1 MMVTRVGING
11 FGRIGR
17 LVLRATLALYPDKL
31 EVAAVNDLTDAKTNA
46 HLFKYDTN
54 YGVYPGQ
61 VEAHNSDLMVD
72 GRSIRVFSQRD
83 PAQIPWSELG
93 VDLVVEST
101 GIFTDAEK
109 AAGHFKGGAR
119 KVIISAPARGED
131 LTLVLGVNDHV
142 YDAAKHH
149 IVSNASCT
157 TNCFAP
163 MVKVLHEAF
172 GIEHGLMSTIHSYTN
187 DQAILDQRHPD
198 LRRARAA
205 AMNIIP
211 TSTGAAR
218 AVGVVLPE
226 LNGKLHGIAFRVP
239 TATGSVTD
247 FVANVSRD
255 VTVEEVNRAFK
266 EAAAGRLKGIL
277 EYTDE
282 PLVSSDFKGNPH
294 SCIFDAL
301 STIVMQKRM
310 VKVMGWYDNEWG
322 YSCRT
327 ADLCAFMADK
337 GI

>member
-1 MMVTRVGING
+1 MTTRIGVNG

-17 LVLRATLALYPDKL
+17 LVTRATMERYPETL
-31 EVAAVNDLTDAKTNA
+31 EVAAVNDLTDDKTNA
-46 HLFKYDTN
+46 HLFKYDTS

-61 VEAHNSDLMVD
+61 VEADNGDLRID
-72 GRSIRVFSQRD
+72 GRSIKVFSERD
-83 PAQIPWSELG
+83 PAKIPWSEMG

-101 GIFTDAEK
+101 GIFTDGEK
-109 AAGHFKGGAR
+109 AAGHLQGGAS
-119 KVIISAPARGED
+119 KVIISAPASNVD
-131 LTLVLGVNDHV
+131 LTMVLGVNDGE
-142 YDAAKHH
+142 YDQDKHN

-187 DQAILDQRHPD
+187 DQAILDQRHSD

-218 AVGVVLPE
+218 AVGLVLPE

-247 FVANVSRD
+247 FVVNLSRE
-255 VTVEEVNRAFK
+255 VTAAEVNQAFQA
-266 EAAAGRLKGIL
+266 EAAGGLKGIL
-277 EYTDE
+277 EYTED
-282 PLVSSDFKGNPH
+282 PIVSSDVRGNAH

-301 STIVMQKRM
+301 STLVMAGNM

-327 ADLCAFMADK
+327 ADLCSFMSK
-337 GI
+337 QGR

>member
-1 MMVTRVGING
+1 MTTRIGVNG

-17 LVLRATLALYPDKL
+17 LVTRATMERYPDKL
-31 EVAAVNDLTDAKTNA
+31 EVAAVNDLTDDKTNA
-46 HLFKYDTN
+46 HLFKYDTS
-54 YGVYPGQ
+54 YGVYDGQ
-61 VEAHNSDLMVD
+61 VEANNGDLIID
-72 GRSIRVFSQRD
+72 GRNIKVFSERD
-83 PAQIPWSELG
+83 PAQIPWSEMG

-101 GIFTDAEK
+101 GIFTDGAQ
-109 AAGHFKGGAR
+109 AAGHMQGGAS
-119 KVIISAPARGED
+119 KVIISAPASNVD
-131 LTLVLGVNDHV
+131 LTMVLGVNDDQ
-142 YDAAKHH
+142 YDKELHN

-187 DQAILDQRHPD
+187 DQAILDQRHSD

-218 AVGVVLPE
+218 AVGLVLPE

-247 FVANVSRD
+247 FVVDLSRD
-255 VTVEEVNRAFK
+255 VTVDEVNAAFK
-266 EAAAGRLKGIL
+266 AAAEGALKGIL
-277 EYTDE
+277 EYTED
-282 PLVSSDFKGNPH
+282 PIVSSDVRGNSH

-301 STIVMQKRM
+301 STIVMQDNM

-327 ADLCAFMADK
+327 ADLCSFMSDQ

>member
-1 MMVTRVGING
+1 MTTRVGING

-17 LVLRATLALYPDKL
+17 LVTRAILARYPDKL
-31 EVAAVNDLTDAKTNA
+31 QVAAVNDLTDAKTNA

-54 YGVYPGQ
+54 YGVYQGQ
-61 VEAHNSDLMVD
+61 VEARDGDLVVD
-72 GRSIRVFSQRD
+72 GHSIRVFSERD
-83 PAQIPWSELG
+83 PSQIPWSELG

-101 GIFTDAEK
+101 GLFTDAEK
-109 AAGHFKGGAR
+109 AAGHLEGGAK
-119 KVIISAPARGED
+119 KVIISAPAKGED
-131 LTLVLGVNDHV
+131 LTMVLGVNDHL
-142 YDAAKHH
+142 YDSAKHR

-172 GIEHGLMSTIHSYTN
+172 GIEHGLMTTIHSYTN
-187 DQAILDQRHPD
+187 DQQILDQRHSD

-211 TSTGAAR
+211 TSTGAAQ
-218 AVGVVLPE
+218 AVGLVLPE
-226 LNGKLHGIAFRVP
+226 LNGKLHGISLRVP
-239 TATGSVTD
+239 TATVSVTD
-247 FVANVSRD
+247 FVADVSRD
-255 VTVEEVNRAFK
+255 VTVENVNQAFSEVAV
-266 EAAAGRLKGIL
+266 GRLKGIL
-277 EYTDE
+277 EYVDE

-294 SCIFDAL
+294 SCIFDSL

-310 VKVMGWYDNEWG
+310 VKIMSWYDNEWG

-327 ADLCAFMADK
+327 ADLCALMSDK